1 MASIAW
7 SFDTSNM
14 SHKKEN
20 ATLAIDREEQL
31 PSRCLQGNYISLH
44 ALGRANEAHN
54 TCWP

>member
-14 SHKKEN
+14 SHIKDK